1 MLEIWEGRYVCNAL
15 FANNEAGCL
24 ITLDVESREMRMKL
38 IVGISGATGAIYGI
52 RMLQTLKAFQ
62 IESHLVLTDSAK
74 RTIEMETIF
83 SVKEVERL
91 ADYVHDNRDIGASVS
106 SGSFKTDGMIIAP
119 CAIKSLS
126 ALANSYNDSLLVR
139 AADVVLKE
147 RRKLVVIPRET
158 PLHLGHLKLLTAVAE
173 MGAVI
178 LPPMPAY
185 YHMPKTI
192 DDIINQT
199 VGKALDQFNVDHH
212 LFKRWEGG
220 EALQKIHSV

>member
-1 MLEIWEGRYVCNAL
+1 
-15 FANNEAGCL
+15 
-24 ITLDVESREMRMKL
+24 MRL

-52 RMLQTLKAFQ
+52 RTLQILKACH

-74 RTIEMETIF
+74 RTIEMETDF
-83 SVKEVERL
+83 SVKDVERL
-91 ADYVHDNRDIGASVS
+91 ADFSHDNRDIGASIS

-126 ALANSYNDSLLVR
+126 AIANSYNDSLLVR

-158 PLHLGHLKLLTAVAE
+158 PLHVGHLKLLTCAAE

-178 LPPMPAY
+178 LPSMPAY
-185 YHMPKTI
+185 YHMPKSI

-199 VGKALDQFNVDHH
+199 IGKALDQFDIDHH
-212 LFKRWEGG
+212 LFQRWGSKETWR
-220 EALQKIHSV
+220 KIEHI

>member
-1 MLEIWEGRYVCNAL
+1 
-15 FANNEAGCL
+15 
-24 ITLDVESREMRMKL
+24 MKL
-38 IVGISGATGAIYGI
+38 VIGISGATGAIYGI
-52 RMLQTLKAFQ
+52 RMLQTLRATQ
-62 IESHLVLTDSAK
+62 VETHLVLTDSAK
-74 RTIEMETIF
+74 RTIELETTF
-83 SVKEVERL
+83 AVKDVERL
-91 ADYVHDNRDIGASVS
+91 ADYVHDNRDIGASIS
-106 SGSFKTDGMIIAP
+106 SGSFKTDGMVIAP

-139 AADVVLKE
+139 AADVMLKE
-147 RRKLVVIPRET
+147 KRRLVVIPRET
-158 PLHLGHLKLLTAVAE
+158 PLHTGHLKLLLAVAE

-199 VGKALDQFNVDHH
+199 VGKALDQFNIEHQ

-220 EALQKIHSV
+220 EARQALRTV

>member
-1 MLEIWEGRYVCNAL
+1 
-15 FANNEAGCL
+15 
-24 ITLDVESREMRMKL
+24 MKL
-38 IVGISGATGAIYGI
+38 IVGISGATGVIYGI
-52 RMLQTLKAFQ
+52 RMLQTLKACQ

-74 RTIEMETIF
+74 RTIEMETAF
-83 SVKEVERL
+83 TVKEVEKL
-91 ADYVHDNRDIGASVS
+91 ADYAYDNRDIGASIS

-158 PLHLGHLKLLTAVAE
+158 PLHLGHLKLLTSVAE

-185 YHMPKTI
+185 YHLPKTI

-199 VGKALDQFNVDHH
+199 VGKALDQFNVNHY

-220 EALQKIHSV
+220 EALQKIHPV

>member
-1 MLEIWEGRYVCNAL
+1 MR
-15 FANNEAGCL
+15 NNPLLIVLTKKLIVVRL
-24 ITLDVESREMRMKL
+24 ITLEAESGERRMKL

-52 RMLQTLKAFQ
+52 RMLQTLKDCQ

-74 RTIEMETIF
+74 RTIEMETTF
-83 SVKEVERL
+83 TVKEVERL
-91 ADYVHDNRDIGASVS
+91 ADYVHDNKDIGASIS

-126 ALANSYNDSLLVR
+126 ALANSYNDSLFVR

-158 PLHLGHLKLLTAVAE
+158 PLHLGHLRLLTAVAE

-185 YHMPKTI
+185 YHLPKTI

-199 VGKALDQFNVDHH
+199 VGKALDQFDVDHH

-220 EALQKIHSV
+220 ETLLKIHSV